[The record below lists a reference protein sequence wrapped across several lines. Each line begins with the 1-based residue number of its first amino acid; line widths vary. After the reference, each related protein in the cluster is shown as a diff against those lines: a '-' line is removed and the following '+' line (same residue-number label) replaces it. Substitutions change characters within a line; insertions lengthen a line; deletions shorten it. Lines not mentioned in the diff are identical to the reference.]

1 MALNP
6 MAPAAARQQ
15 LPRLGY
21 TLRALGEFDSVDIIV
36 GTVIGIACLRGFFLG
51 LIREAF
57 SLASLGAAY
66 LAVRAFVGPVAAWV
80 GEISEGQIS
89 PAFEPWVAGALL
101 VLVTIGVVT
110 TIGRIV
116 RRGARAVGLGFVDRV
131 GGALL
136 GATEGVLVVAV
147 LAVLVTD
154 HIGRDHPAIAH
165 SRTLAALEQMELL
178 AHQAPPAQI
187 DVASPPKSH

>member
-1 MALNP
+1 M
-6 MAPAAARQQ
+6 
-15 LPRLGY
+15 GY
-21 TLRALGEFDSVDIIV
+21 TGRALAEFESVDIIV
-36 GTVIGIACLRGFFLG
+36 GTLIGIACLRGFFLG

-66 LAVRAFVGPVAAWV
+66 MAVRAFVGPVAEWV
-80 GEISEGQIS
+80 GEVSAGRIN
-89 PAFEPWVAGALL
+89 PALEPWVAGALL

-131 GGALL
+131 GGGLL

-147 LAVLVTD
+147 LVMLVSD
-154 HIGRDHPAIAH
+154 RIGRDHPALAE

-178 AHQAPPAQI
+178 ARRAPPAEV

>member
-1 MALNP
+1 
-6 MAPAAARQQ
+6 MAPALPRQPA
-15 LPRLGY
+15 PRLGY
-21 TLRALGEFDSVDIIV
+21 TVSALGDFESVDIIV
-36 GTVIGIACLRGFFLG
+36 ATLIGIACLRGFFLG

-66 LAVRAFVGPVAAWV
+66 LVVRAFVGPVAAWV
-80 GEISEGQIS
+80 GEVSEGRINQ
-89 PAFEPWVAGALL
+89 ALEPWVAGALL

-110 TIGRIV
+110 TVGRIV

-136 GATEGVLVVAV
+136 GATEGVLVVALLV
-147 LAVLVTD
+147 VLVVD
-154 HIGRDHPAIAH
+154 RVGRDHPAIAH

-178 AHQAPPAQI
+178 AHQAPPAQV
-187 DVASPPKSH
+187 DVASPPKSR

>member
-1 MALNP
+1 MSYNRSAL
-6 MAPAAARQQ
+6 A
-15 LPRLGY
+15 GF
-21 TLRALGEFDSVDIIV
+21 ESVDIIV
-36 GTVIGIACLRGFFLG
+36 GTIIGIACLRGFFLG

-66 LAVRAFVGPVAAWV
+66 MAVRAFVSPVARWV
-80 GEISEGQIS
+80 GETGDGRISE
-89 PAFEPWVAGALL
+89 PLAPWVAGALL

-116 RRGARAVGLGFVDRV
+116 RRGVRAVGLGFVDRM

-147 LAVLVTD
+147 LIMLVGNR
-154 HIGRDHPAIAH
+154 IGRDHPALADT
-165 SRTLAALEQMELL
+165 RTLAVLQQMELL
-178 AHQAPPAQI
+178 ASEAPPAEV

>member
-1 MALNP
+1 M
-6 MAPAAARQQ
+6 
-15 LPRLGY
+15 GY
-21 TLRALGEFDSVDIIV
+21 TGSTLAGFESVDIIV
-36 GTVIGIACLRGFFLG
+36 GTIIGIACLRGFFLG

-66 LAVRAFVGPVAAWV
+66 MAVRAFVGPVAEWV
-80 GEISEGQIS
+80 GEISDGRIGE
-89 PAFEPWVAGALL
+89 AFTPWVVGALL

-110 TIGRIV
+110 SIGRVI
-116 RRGARAVGLGFVDRV
+116 RRGARAVGLGFVDRA

-147 LAVLVTD
+147 LIMLVGD
-154 HIGRDHPAIAH
+154 RVGRDHPAIAD

-178 AHQAPPAQI
+178 AHEAPLAEI
-187 DVASPPKSH
+187 DVASPPGSN

>member
-1 MALNP
+1 MDQDAG
-6 MAPAAARQQ
+6 R
-15 LPRLGY
+15 RL
-21 TLRALGEFDSVDIIV
+21 
-36 GTVIGIACLRGFFLG
+36 
-51 LIREAF
+51 
-57 SLASLGAAY
+57 
-66 LAVRAFVGPVAAWV
+66 
-80 GEISEGQIS
+80 
-89 PAFEPWVAGALL
+89 EPWLAGALL

-131 GGALL
+131 GGGLL

-147 LAVLVTD
+147 LIMLVSD
-154 HIGRDHPAIAH
+154 RIGRDHPAIAE

-178 AHQAPPAQI
+178 ARTAPPADV

>member
-1 MALNP
+1 M
-6 MAPAAARQQ
+6 
-15 LPRLGY
+15 GY
-21 TLRALGEFDSVDIIV
+21 TGPALAEFESVDIIV
-36 GTVIGIACLRGFFLG
+36 GTIIGIACLRGFFLG

-66 LAVRAFVGPVAAWV
+66 IAVQAFVGPVAKWV
-80 GEISEGQIS
+80 GEIADGRISE
-89 PAFEPWVAGALL
+89 ALEPWVAGALL

-131 GGALL
+131 GGGML

-147 LAVLVTD
+147 LIMLFGDRV
-154 HIGRDHPAIAH
+154 GRDHPAIAD
-165 SRTLAALEQMELL
+165 SRTLAVLEHMELV
-178 AHQAPPAQI
+178 AQEAPRVEV
-187 DVASPPKSH
+187 DVASPPESN

>member
-1 MALNP
+1 MA
-6 MAPAAARQQ
+6 
-15 LPRLGY
+15 GF
-21 TLRALGEFDSVDIIV
+21 ESVDIVV
-36 GTVIGIACLRGFFLG
+36 GTIIGIACMRGFFLG

-66 LAVRAFVGPVAAWV
+66 MAVRAFVGPVAQWV
-80 GEISEGQIS
+80 GEISEGRIS
-89 PAFEPWVAGALL
+89 EALEPWVAGALL

-110 TIGRIV
+110 TIGRIL

-147 LAVLVTD
+147 LIMLVGD
-154 HIGRDHPAIAH
+154 RVGRDHPAIAD
-165 SRTLAALEQMELL
+165 SRTLAALEHMELL
-178 AHQAPPAQI
+178 TRETPPADV
-187 DVASPPKSH
+187 DVASPPESN

>member
-1 MALNP
+1 LPPRPSAN
-6 MAPAAARQQ
+6 AP
-15 LPRLGY
+15 PHMGY
-21 TLRALGEFDSVDIIV
+21 TGSVLAGFESVDIIV
-36 GTVIGIACLRGFFLG
+36 GTIIGIACLRGFFLG

-57 SLASLGAAY
+57 SLASLGASY
-66 LAVRAFVGPVAAWV
+66 MAVVAFVGPVAQWV
-80 GEISEGQIS
+80 REIGGGRVNE
-89 PAFEPWVAGALL
+89 ALAPWVAGALL

-131 GGALL
+131 GGGLL

-147 LAVLVTD
+147 LIMLVGD
-154 HIGRDHPAIAH
+154 RIGRDHPAIADT
-165 SRTLAALEQMELL
+165 RTLAVLEQMELL
-178 AHQAPPAQI
+178 AREAPPAGV

>member
-1 MALNP
+1 M
-6 MAPAAARQQ
+6 
-15 LPRLGY
+15 GY
-21 TLRALGEFDSVDIIV
+21 TESALAGFESVDIIV
-36 GTVIGIACLRGFFLG
+36 GTIIGIACLRGFLLG

-66 LAVRAFVGPVAAWV
+66 MAVRAFVGPVAEWV
-80 GEISEGQIS
+80 GKIGDGRISE
-89 PAFEPWVAGALL
+89 ALEPWVAGALL

-131 GGALL
+131 GGGML

-147 LAVLVTD
+147 LIMLVGD
-154 HIGRDHPAIAH
+154 RIGRDHPAIAD
-165 SRTLAALEQMELL
+165 SRTLAVLEHMELL
-178 AHQAPPAQI
+178 AYEAPPAGV
-187 DVASPPKSH
+187 DVASPPESN